1 MANDCRAI
9 ESVVGAIALN
19 EASDAERER
28 YRRHLAGC
36 LRCVDAYGGERE
48 IERVMS
54 TVGRTRD
61 EETWIPDPVS
71 TGRARQAERRR
82 AWTIGFSAIA
92 AAVALSLGLH
102 VFLAAGL
109 GRLAP
114 SPANPIE
121 IAYDGQRVTI
131 EHRPHVAP
139 AQPHAVPGLLVE
151 RTVVHLT
158 PPAPE
163 AVRAPREH
171 AAAPAPATH
180 RSEPSTVVAVQAW
193 ERRHPVQPGADTSGV
208 LAQSAPPLVNHAEA
222 IAAAPEIHDVAPVGS
237 IVPHPAPIAYAEGAE
252 GTTAYAVDVDERGA
266 PVRCSID
273 KSSGYLALD
282 KAVCE
287 AAMKAQYVPRTVG
300 GRAVASTYRDAV
312 TFRTQTPGN

>member
-1 MANDCRAI
+1 METVAG
-9 ESVVGAIALN
+9 SIALN

-36 LRCVDAYGGERE
+36 MRCVDAYGGERE
-48 IERVMS
+48 IERVMA
-54 TVGRTRD
+54 TIARARD
-61 EETWIPDPVS
+61 EETWAPDPVS
-71 TGRARQAERRR
+71 VGRAREAGRRR
-82 AWTIGFSAIA
+82 AVTIGFSAIA
-92 AAVALSLGLH
+92 AALAISLGLH
-102 VFLAAGL
+102 AFLAAGL
-109 GRLAP
+109 GHLAP

-131 EHRPHVAP
+131 EHRPRAVA
-139 AQPHAVPGLLVE
+139 AIPHSTSGMVVE

-163 AVRAPREH
+163 TAHVQPVRV
-171 AAAPAPATH
+171 PAPPTDA
-180 RSEPSTVVAVQAW
+180 RKSQRAAVVAVKAW
-193 ERRHPVQPGADTSGV
+193 ELRHPVQTGADTSGV
-208 LAQSAPPLVNHAEA
+208 LAQSAPPLVNHAES
-222 IAAAPEIHDVAPVGS
+222 IAVAPEVHDVVPVGGEGS
-237 IVPHPAPIAYAEGAE
+237 IVPRPAPIAYAEGAE
-252 GTTAYAVDVDERGA
+252 GTTAYAVDVDERGIA
-266 PVRCSID
+266 VRCSID

-312 TFRTQTPGN
+312 TFRTETPGN

>member
-1 MANDCRAI
+1 
-9 ESVVGAIALN
+9 
-19 EASDAERER
+19 
-28 YRRHLAGC
+28 
-36 LRCVDAYGGERE
+36 
-48 IERVMS
+48 
-54 TVGRTRD
+54 
-61 EETWIPDPVS
+61 
-71 TGRARQAERRR
+71 
-82 AWTIGFSAIA
+82 
-92 AAVALSLGLH
+92 
-102 VFLAAGL
+102 
-109 GRLAP
+109 
-114 SPANPIE
+114 
-121 IAYDGQRVTI
+121 
-131 EHRPHVAP
+131 
-139 AQPHAVPGLLVE
+139 
-151 RTVVHLT
+151 
-158 PPAPE
+158 
-163 AVRAPREH
+163 
-171 AAAPAPATH
+171 
-180 RSEPSTVVAVQAW
+180 VVAVQAW